1 MLHLDKP
8 AGQQQ
13 EESFQAAVVA
23 EHSVPPGFLL
33 GVIGMDPQPGI
44 VSSFLNFP
52 WAQLATMYVYC
63 YCHLIS
69 SRFVFR
75 TTRLVYVKA
84 EPAAMAFVLHHVLV
98 CKNLL
103 KMTIIFNLAS
113 LD

>member
-52 WAQLATMYVYC
+52 WAQLATMYV
-63 YCHLIS
+63 
-69 SRFVFR
+69 
-75 TTRLVYVKA
+75 
-84 EPAAMAFVLHHVLV
+84 
-98 CKNLL
+98 
-103 KMTIIFNLAS
+103 
-113 LD
+113 